1 MEQIAYFLPAIAA
14 AVLAGVDAYR
24 IKRNMGGANISKVW
38 TVFYGGIGYCLCLIF
53 SVQYDFGFGLADAG
67 IYLGYYV
74 GVRGV
79 VYAPVLNLLR
89 GKSFDYFSKS
99 TNSRLDRLF
108 GSFWLLWACGA
119 VAAGFFGWLLY
130 AEGLI

>member
-1 MEQIAYFLPAIAA
+1 MHQIAYFLPAIAA
-14 AVLAGVDAYR
+14 AILAVLEAYR
-24 IKRNMGGANISKVW
+24 IKQNMGGENTNKVW
-38 TVFYGGIGYCLCLIF
+38 TNFYAAVGYPVCLIF
-53 SVQYDFGFGLADAG
+53 SVQYNFGFGPADAG

-89 GKSFDYFSKS
+89 GLNFDYFSKS

-108 GSFWLLWACGA
+108 GSFWLILACGA
-119 VAAGFFGWLLY
+119 VVAGLFGWLLY
-130 AEGLI
+130 LEGIV